1 MMKKLI
7 SVAAVMGLLV
17 GCGGST
23 VSGTVRG
30 AQLSAQD
37 AVFDVINSS
46 SGGGQTFVLYIG
58 DTPNLC
64 QKIKA
69 NQTAKNSASF
79 VVVAGVV
86 DNAGN
91 TGALA
96 NGDYTVYPFS
106 EADATGK
113 VAFTVFDKYD
123 GTCRSTLGSNTPTGT
138 GGKVTL
144 NSFSAKE
151 GGTASGTFE
160 VFFGADKVTGNFNAT
175 YCSFPTSSGTSTCI

>member
-1 MMKKLI
+1 MMKKLF
-7 SVAAVMGLLV
+7 SVAAVMAVLV
-17 GCGGST
+17 GCGGTS
-23 VSGTVRG
+23 VSGTVKG

-58 DTPNLC
+58 DSPKLC
-64 QKIKA
+64 EKIKA
-69 NQTAKNSASF
+69 NQTVKNSTSF
-79 VVVAGVV
+79 VVVAGNV
-86 DNAGN
+86 DNSGN
-91 TGALA
+91 TTALSS
-96 NGDYTVYPFS
+96 GDFTVYPFS

-123 GTCRSTLGSNTPTGT
+123 GTCRSTMGTTTPTGT